1 MRWRQYTL
9 ARSRISGKW
18 GARRGPEAR
27 ELRPG
32 SAMRIRLLGAVALIG
47 LPLLAGCSTDSAVPG
62 QGGLAPAADPAQR
75 VEWPV
80 HGGDQGAQ
88 RYSPLEEITPDNVA
102 SLELA
107 WAWRTGERELFDDA
121 GIRIRPGSF
130 EATPLMLADTL
141 YISTPY
147 HHAVALDA
155 AILVVSAQDGPMP
168 QTREHIQLAS
178 KKGIKS
184 IVVYINKVDLINDA
198 ELVDLVE
205 LEVRELLTAYGFN
218 GKEVPFIRGSA
229 LMALVGTRNDIGG
242 NTIIELLRAMDK
254 RFAGNKTERRR

>member
-1 MRWRQYTL
+1 MRRFWLNYLSICLSSIPLFCCPSDSIAQTRNRPTYQPKPTIRVLTL
-9 ARSRISGKW
+9 GHENHGKSTLTAAITKVLYKTG
-18 GARRGPEAR
+18 GAKFVPYDDIENPPEAEVQGIKVAAAQVEYETDKAR
-27 ELRPG
+27 YIHIDCR
-32 SAMRIRLLGAVALIG
+32 SHSDYTKLLTSKAVG
-47 LPLLAGCSTDSAVPG
+47 
-62 QGGLAPAADPAQR
+62 
-75 VEWPV
+75 
-80 HGGDQGAQ
+80 
-88 RYSPLEEITPDNVA
+88 
-102 SLELA
+102 
-107 WAWRTGERELFDDA
+107 
-121 GIRIRPGSF
+121 
-130 EATPLMLADTL
+130 
-141 YISTPY
+141 
-147 HHAVALDA
+147 LDA

-205 LEVRELLTAYGFN
+205 LEVREQLTAYGFN